1 MLEKQIETE
10 DIVFDTVKTHLTSK
24 RDDLMVDSGA
34 RDKLRESE
42 IEKLD
47 LVLKDI
53 KDESDLALENIEV
66 VTRSIDLNRKE
77 RENEKKEEDYKAELE

>member
-1 MLEKQIETE
+1 VLEKQIETE